1 MSRREAP
8 DETVESV
15 CPCCSVGCRLRYSER
30 RDGAV
35 GRDGAPV
42 NTEGRLCRNG
52 IQAFD
57 GLDAENRLTQPL
69 IRERG
74 ELVSTT
80 WEAAFSRIEAEFE
93 RILDAHGPDALAFLG
108 APRCTNEENYLLQK
122 LARVVGTNNV
132 DNRARIC
139 HGSVVKAMV
148 ERLGSPG
155 MTNTLS
161 DLSEADIFL
170 VVGANPAKQQPIA
183 FNSYVRPAVNDG
195 ATLIQ
200 TDPGENE
207 TTRLADLHV
216 APAPGTDALFVKAVV
231 AELLGM
237 ELVDEEF
244 VAERTTNFDAFAE
257 SLEGLS
263 AEACADRIGVD
274 AETVRGVAEAFGSA
288 DRAAVI
294 AGTGAEEDDH
304 RGTATADALI
314 DLLLVTGNI
323 GKRGTGM
330 NLLRGLTNE
339 QGANDVGCRPSTLPG
354 FRPVSDSDARS
365 AVAEEW
371 GTPLPS
377 DPGLSELDA
386 VRAFGD
392 SIHGA
397 YVIGENPAVSKRE
410 TQAVARSL
418 ESLDFLLVQEAFP
431 TETVEHADVVLPA
444 SLWAEKS
451 GTVTNL
457 DRQVQR
463 MRPMTAPPDGVRHDR
478 DILVEIGRRITD
490 ARFEYDRPSDIFDE
504 LTRVN
509 PLYAGMSYDGIGHD
523 SQRWPFPEGAEN
535 GTEILHAE
543 RFRTGRKRTAFEPV
557 DGFWWHER
565 PPKAE

>member
-8 DETVESV
+8 DDPVESV
-15 CPCCSVGCRLRYSER
+15 CPRCSVGCRLRYSER
-30 RDGAV
+30 RGGAV
-35 GRDGAPV
+35 GCDGAPV

-57 GLDAENRLTQPL
+57 GLDVENRLTQPL
-69 IRERG
+69 IREDG
-74 ELVSTT
+74 ELVAAT
-80 WEAAFSRIEAEFE
+80 WDEAFSRIEDEFE
-93 RILDAHGPDALAFLG
+93 RILDRYGSDALSFLG

-122 LARVVGTNNV
+122 LARVLGTNNV

-139 HGSVVKAMV
+139 HGSVVRAMV

-161 DLSEADIFL
+161 DLPEADVFFI
-170 VVGANPAKQQPIA
+170 VGADPAKRQPIA
-183 FNSYVRPAVNDG
+183 FNSYVRPAVNNG

-200 TDPGENE
+200 IDPGENE
-207 TTRLADLHV
+207 TTRLADVHV
-216 APAPGTDALFVKAVV
+216 APNPGTDALFARAVV
-231 AELLGM
+231 AELLDM
-237 ELVDEEF
+237 ELIDGTF
-244 VAERTTNFDAFAE
+244 VTERTADFDAFAE

-263 AEACADRIGVD
+263 AEACADRTGVD
-274 AETVRGVAEAFGSA
+274 AETVRGVAEAFGRA

-354 FRPVSDSDARS
+354 FRPVSDPDAR
-365 AVAEEW
+365 AIVAEEW
-371 GTPLPS
+371 GIDPPS
-377 DPGLSELDA
+377 SPGLSELDA
-386 VRAFGD
+386 VDAFGD

-418 ESLDFLLVQEAFP
+418 EALDFLLVQEAFP
-431 TETVEHADVVLPA
+431 TETVEHADVVLPV

-463 MRPMTAPPDGVRHDR
+463 MRPITTPPGGVRHDH
-478 DILVEIGRRITD
+478 DILVEIGRRLTD
-490 ARFEYDRPSDIFDE
+490 ARFEYDRPSDVFDE
-504 LTRVN
+504 LTRIN
-509 PLYAGMSYDGIGHD
+509 PLYAGMSYEGIGHG
-523 SQRWPFPEGAEN
+523 SQRWPFPAGAEK

-543 RFRTGRKRTAFEPV
+543 RFRTGRRRTPLEPV
-557 DGFWWHER
+557 DGFWRRER
-565 PPKAE
+565 PPKSK